1 MSVLKILISCFLSL
15 SFVIFGYDQSQE
27 RIIEKVEVTNVEVPV
42 RVFFKGKA
50 VSGLKKSDFT
60 LLVNGKERDI
70 HGFYEY
76 KKKIAAPE
84 TPFLQKKEASSRLFV
99 LIFNICHY
107 NPDAVRILDIFFDK
121 IFRKNDRLM
130 VITNRFFFD
139 DREISNPLKEREKLK
154 KVLLSEMEN
163 VREKSNYFKRRIE
176 SMLRSFKARL
186 KYGRLRDL
194 TSDEF
199 VRNYAQLV
207 WEFKSLYLTMKD
219 SRYLQLAQYLKAQ
232 KAEKWVLSFYQIGQ
246 FFKPKWNS
254 EFRKLLLGDN
264 FMRASK
270 RYHELQEALAVE
282 EPILDDDLSKVFAD
296 TGAAFHTLL
305 MEDREGMR
313 NDLSADL
320 SYKPIISASYL
331 LLEKIAKKTGGTFIH
346 SDDIEKFYREITGD
360 HDIFYMLTYVPKK
373 REKHKKSKIKVLVK
387 NKKYRLYYDDGK
399 RGSYFRKMMKKKQL
413 ETPQIRIDQVSFNGN
428 FITFVVSHFKMEKQ
442 EPITE
447 LLVRLQVFNRQSES
461 IYDGVD
467 TFTIKDLPINKV
479 RLQVEMPNV
488 PAGLYDVF
496 IWVGD
501 PQTGKYDLAVKE
513 LNKKF

>member
-1 MSVLKILISCFLSL
+1 MSIPKILISGFLCF
-15 SFVIFGYDQSQE
+15 SFVILGNALTQE

-70 HGFYEY
+70 HGFYEF
-76 KKKIAAPE
+76 KKKLAAPE
-84 TPFLQKKEASSRLFV
+84 TPTLQEKQSPSRLFV

-121 IFRKNDRLM
+121 IFLKNDRLM

-139 DREISNPLKEREKLK
+139 DRKIPNPLREREKLK

-163 VREKSNYFKRRIE
+163 VKEKTNYFKRRME

-186 KYGRLRDL
+186 KYTELRDL

-199 VRNYAQLV
+199 VRNYCQLV
-207 WEFKSLYLTMKD
+207 WEFKSLYLTIKD

-232 KAEKWVLSFYQIGQ
+232 KVKKWVLSFYQIGQ

-254 EFRKLLLGDN
+254 EFRKLLLGDD

-270 RYHELQEALAVE
+270 RYHELQEALEVE

-305 MEDREGMR
+305 MEDRESMR
-313 NDLSADL
+313 NDLSPDL
-320 SYKPIISASYL
+320 SYKPIVTGSYL
-331 LLEKIAKKTGGTFIH
+331 LLEKIAKKTGGTFMH
-346 SDDIEKFYREITGD
+346 SEGIEKFYRMITAD
-360 HDIFYMLTYVPKK
+360 DDIYYMLTYVPKK

-387 NKKYRLYYDDGK
+387 NKNYRVYYDDGK
-399 RGSYFRKMMKKKQL
+399 RGFYFRKMMKEKRL

-428 FITFVVSHFKMEKQ
+428 FVTFIVSHFKMEKQ
-442 EPITE
+442 EPITK

-461 IYDGVD
+461 IYDGVE
-467 TFTIKDLPINKV
+467 TFSIKDLPVNKV
-479 RLQVEMPNV
+479 KLQVELPKV

-501 PQTGKYDLAVKE
+501 PQTGKNDVAVKA
-513 LNKKF
+513 LNKEF

>member
-1 MSVLKILISCFLSL
+1 MSVLKILISCLLCLF
-15 SFVIFGYDQSQE
+15 FAIFGYAQTQE
-27 RIIEKVEVTNVEVPV
+27 KIIEKVEVTNIEVPV

-50 VSGLKKSDFT
+50 VTGLKKSDFT
-60 LLVNGKERDI
+60 LFVNGKERDI
-70 HGFYEY
+70 HGFYEF

-84 TPFLQKKEASSRLFV
+84 TPTLQKKESPSRLFL

-107 NPDAVRILDIFFDK
+107 NPNAVLILDIFFDK

-139 DREISNPLKEREKLK
+139 DRKISNPQREREKLK
-154 KVLLSEMEN
+154 KVLISEMEN
-163 VREKSNYFKRRIE
+163 VREKSNYFKRRME

-186 KYGRLRDL
+186 KWPRFNEL
-194 TSDEF
+194 TINEF
-199 VRNYAQLV
+199 VRNYCQLL

-219 SRYLQLAQYLKAQ
+219 TRYLQLAQYLKAQ

-246 FFKPKWNS
+246 FYKPKWNS

-270 RYHELQEALAVE
+270 RYHELQEALKVE
-282 EPILDDDLSKVFAD
+282 EPILDDDLSKVFAG
-296 TGAAFHTLL
+296 TGAAFHTIL
-305 MEDREGMR
+305 MEDRESMR

-320 SYKPIISASYL
+320 SYKPIVSASYL
-331 LLEKIAKKTGGTFIH
+331 LLEKIAKKTGGTFMH
-346 SDDIEKFYREITGD
+346 SDNIEKFYREITSD
-360 HDIFYMLTYVPKK
+360 DDIYYMLTYVPKK
-373 REKHKKSKIKVLVK
+373 GDDRKKKKIKVTVK

-399 RGSYFRKMMKKKQL
+399 RGSYFRKMMKKKPI
-413 ETPQIRIDQVSFNGN
+413 EIPQIRVDQVSFNGN
-428 FITFVVSHFKMEKQ
+428 LITFIVSNFKMDEQ
-442 EPITE
+442 EPLTK
-447 LLVRLQVFNRQSES
+447 LLVRLQVFNRRSES
-461 IYDGVD
+461 IYDGVE

-479 RLQVEMPNV
+479 KLQVELPKV

-501 PQTGKYDLAVKE
+501 PLTGKNDMAVKE
-513 LNKKF
+513 LNKEF